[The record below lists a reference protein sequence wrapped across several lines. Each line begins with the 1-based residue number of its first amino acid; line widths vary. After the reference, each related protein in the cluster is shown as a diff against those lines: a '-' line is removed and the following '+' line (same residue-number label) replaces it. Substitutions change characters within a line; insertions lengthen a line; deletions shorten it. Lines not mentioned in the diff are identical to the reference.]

1 MRKRLFLLA
10 AFSLSLRA
18 ELIDKLAIT
27 VGQQVITELG
37 IDEDLRVVALINGEP
52 VNRSLDAR
60 RAAAD
65 RLVQRLL
72 IQHEMEVSRYPLPTD
87 QEVATYLQQVE
98 TTVGGD
104 AAFPNLLKS
113 YSLTQP
119 TLVNYLKAQ
128 LTMLRFIEYR
138 FSPDISV
145 SDADIDL
152 ANQTEH
158 PGVQPPLLTQAKR
171 DAISQKLTEE
181 RTDAALNTWLAESR
195 KQINIVYL
203 DTELQ

>member
-1 MRKRLFLLA
+1 LRKRLFLLA

>member
-1 MRKRLFLLA
+1 MKRLLLLA
-10 AFSLSLRA
+10 AFSFTLRA

-52 VNRSLDAR
+52 VNRRLDAR
-60 RAAAD
+60 RASAD

-72 IQHEMEVSRYPLPTD
+72 IQHEMEVSRYPLPSD
-87 QEVATYLQQVE
+87 EEVSIYLQQVE
-98 TTVGGD
+98 NSVGGE

-113 YSLTQP
+113 YNLTLA

-145 SDADIDL
+145 SDSDIEL

-158 PGVQPPLLTQAKR
+158 PGVEPPPLTQAKR

-181 RTDAALNTWLAESR
+181 RTDAALNTWLAEAR
-195 KQINIVYL
+195 KQVNIVYL

>member
-1 MRKRLFLLA
+1 MKKLLLLT
-10 AFSLSLRA
+10 AFSLTLRA
-18 ELIDKLAIT
+18 ELIDRLAIT

-37 IDEDLRVVALINGEP
+37 IDEDLRVIALE
-52 VNRSLDAR
+52 AR

-72 IQHEMEVSRYPLPTD
+72 IQHEMEVSRYPLPSD
-87 QEVATYLQQVE
+87 QEVSIYLQQVE
-98 TTVGGD
+98 NSLGGES
-104 AAFPNLLKS
+104 AFPNLLKS
-113 YSLTQP
+113 YNLTQA

-138 FSPDISV
+138 FSPDVSV

-152 ANQTEH
+152 TNQTEH
-158 PGVQPPLLTQAKR
+158 PGVAPPPLTQAKR

-181 RTDAALNTWLAESR
+181 RTDAALNSWLAESR
-195 KQINIVYL
+195 KQVNIVYL
-203 DTELQ
+203 DTDLR

>member
-1 MRKRLFLLA
+1 MKKLLFLA
-10 AFSLSLRA
+10 AFSLTVRA

-52 VNRSLDAR
+52 VNRSLESR

-72 IQHEMEVSRYPLPTD
+72 IQHEMEVSRYPLPSD
-87 QEVATYLQQVE
+87 EEVSIYLQQVE
-98 TTVGGD
+98 NSVGGE
-104 AAFPNLLKS
+104 AAFPKLLNS
-113 YSLTQP
+113 YNLTQA

-138 FSPDISV
+138 FSPDVSV
-145 SDADIDL
+145 SDADIEL

-158 PGVQPPLLTQAKR
+158 PGVEPPLLTQAKR

-181 RTDAALNTWLAESR
+181 RTDAALNTWLAEAR

>member
-1 MRKRLFLLA
+1 MKKLLLLT
-10 AFSLSLRA
+10 AFSLTLRA

-37 IDEDLRVVALINGEP
+37 IDEDLRVIALINGEP
-52 VNRSLDAR
+52 VNRSLEAR

-72 IQHEMEVSRYPLPTD
+72 IQHEMEVSRYPLPSD
-87 QEVATYLQQVE
+87 QEVSIYLQQVE
-98 TTVGGD
+98 NSLGGES
-104 AAFPNLLKS
+104 AFPNLLKS
-113 YSLTQP
+113 YNLTQA

-138 FSPDISV
+138 FSPDVSV

-152 ANQTEH
+152 TNQTEH
-158 PGVQPPLLTQAKR
+158 PGVAPPPLTQAKR

-181 RTDAALNTWLAESR
+181 RTDAALNSWLAESR
-195 KQINIVYL
+195 KQVNIVYL
-203 DTELQ
+203 DTDLR